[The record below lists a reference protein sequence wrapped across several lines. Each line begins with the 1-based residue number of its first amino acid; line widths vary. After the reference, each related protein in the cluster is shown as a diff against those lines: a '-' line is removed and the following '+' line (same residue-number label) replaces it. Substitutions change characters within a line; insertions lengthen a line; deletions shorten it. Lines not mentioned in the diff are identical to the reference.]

1 MDELQLADY
10 LLKRNRGRQKE
21 IGEILITGGAKDF
34 VQYREFVGEIRGLT
48 FVEQEIQ
55 AILKNYERI
64 DEDSN

>member
-1 MDELQLADY
+1 MDELALSDY
-10 LLKRNRGRQKE
+10 LLKKNRERQKA

-55 AILKNYERI
+55 SILKNYERI
-64 DEDSN
+64 DEGSN